1 MSKNSTSKSRTR
13 PPGQKKKQGSKSGS
27 TQRTSDFE
35 KKKKSGGRNM
45 VDMRKKR
52 GGSQSKSRNKK
63 KSAKEMVRG
72 RSGGGSSKS
81 KGGSSSSSGSKRA
94 PIKKEPKKKKSG
106 FSKLM
111 GKLCGGSVAQLDFTL
126 EPFAQVHADS
136 IGLLPI
142 EIKKLRYAFMQI
154 DYDESGEVDADEF
167 LEFVDERRSPF
178 TDHIFKHF
186 DSDGSGEVDFNEFI
200 GVCCTYCMLS
210 KQELLRFTFDS
221 FDLDQ
226 GGTLDEEEFMILC
239 KAVNNMNPTFP
250 GNFTTALEE
259 FDQNDDGLIDFDE
272 FQDLNRHYPLVLFPA
287 FRLQDRIQKVTL
299 GEVGWV
305 SVAKRCAKSKYI
317 LEYMKLHGGDP
328 PPESFITRLF
338 RCFGTTSEMRMALKK
353 VEEED
358 GGPGSPGSPK

>member
-1 MSKNSTSKSRTR
+1 MPPKRHGTSKPR
-13 PPGQKKKQGSKSGS
+13 KQGTK
-27 TQRTSDFE
+27 RPSDFE
-35 KKKKSGGRNM
+35 KSKRKKNGRSM
-45 VDMRKKR
+45 DDMRKKR
-52 GGSQSKSRNKK
+52 SGSPSRKKGSSTKEKIRSRSSGGAGK
-63 KSAKEMVRG
+63 
-72 RSGGGSSKS
+72 GGSSKS
-81 KGGSSSSSGSKRA
+81 RSTRGGGGTSK
-94 PIKKEPKKKKSG
+94 PIKKEPKRKKSK
-106 FSKLM
+106 FQKM
-111 GKLCGGSVAQLDFTL
+111 MAKACGSTVTLDFTL
-126 EPFAQVHADS
+126 EPSAQKHTDK
-136 IGLLPI
+136 IGLLPT

-178 TDHIFKHF
+178 TDHIFSHF

-200 GVCCTYCMLS
+200 GVCCTYCMMS

-221 FDLDQ
+221 FDIDK

-259 FDQNDDGLIDFDE
+259 FDQNGDGLIDFDE

-299 GEVGWV
+299 GEGGWV

-317 LEYMKLHGGDP
+317 LEYMRLHGGDP
-328 PPESFITRLF
+328 PPESFFTRLG
-338 RCFGTTSEMRMALKK
+338 RCFKTTDEMRMAMKIS
-353 VEEED
+353 EEED
-358 GGPGSPGSPK
+358 NRGSPGSPGSPKGRR